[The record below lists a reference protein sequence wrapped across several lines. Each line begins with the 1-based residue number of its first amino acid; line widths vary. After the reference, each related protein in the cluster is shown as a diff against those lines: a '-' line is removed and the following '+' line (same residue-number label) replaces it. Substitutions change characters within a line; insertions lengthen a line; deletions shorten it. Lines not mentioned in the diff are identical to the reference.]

1 MKIVINNKNDMKMK
15 IRYKILVVLAMMI
28 AITACKKEFLDVP
41 PIGKLST
48 EDFYKTDEDATAAIM
63 ATYDILQWMYARDW
77 NSAYLVKTFTSDE
90 SNTGGGDAGD
100 QPPYQELDI
109 FTYGPT
115 NAPIEAVWQ
124 SNYFG
129 IYRANMVIENVVA
142 DNDYRKQ
149 IVAEA

>member
-115 NAPIEAVWQ
+115 NAPIEAV
-124 SNYFG
+124 
-129 IYRANMVIENVVA
+129 
-142 DNDYRKQ
+142 
-149 IVAEA
+149 